1 MADLD
6 TASSEAASNELDD
19 NTREDGEGPQTP
31 ADGGEL
37 ATNSDTSSAD
47 LGAGLELDT
56 ALSNDFLESLGSQ
69 PASET

>member
-6 TASSEAASNELDD
+6 TASSEAASGERDD
-19 NTREDGEGPQTP
+19 NTRENGEGPETP

-37 ATNSDTSSAD
+37 ANNSDTSSAN
-47 LGAGLELDT
+47 LSEGLELDA
-56 ALSNDFLESLGSQ
+56 ALSDDFLESLGSQ